1 MEGICFSQV
10 FDDKLSTMNAKAM
23 GQVVCHHSPGVLG
36 MVGIHVRQGNIE
48 VVSWFAVQPATSHT
62 SLIGSHT

>member
-1 MEGICFSQV
+1 
-10 FDDKLSTMNAKAM
+10 MNAKAM